1 MKKEQLF
8 MKFLTLL
15 ISVKT
20 IIAFIGITLS
30 TQAFSQ
36 ETSSNKVAD
45 KTDWSFFVED
55 YP

>member
-1 MKKEQLF
+1 MKILKLS
-8 MKFLTLL
+8 

-30 TQAFSQ
+30 TQAISQ

-45 KTDWSFFVED
+45 KTDSQINNRDMEFNLTWII
-55 YP
+55 